1 MLGNVKEIEKLYN
14 GLNNGIILG
23 ADDET
28 TRAADEA
35 FNDYIEKSGIVGN
48 AGISKRRMELDDLVS
63 RISYENERQGFV
75 KGFRYA
81 LNLLI
86 DEKSAQG

>member
-1 MLGNVKEIEKLYN
+1 MIGNVKEIEKLYN
-14 GLNNGIILG
+14 ELNNDVILS

-28 TRAADEA
+28 TRAAYKA

-48 AGISKRRMELDDLVS
+48 AGTSNKRMELDDLVAQ
-63 RISYENERQGFV
+63 ISYENERQGFV